1 MTNHRL
7 YIIIIGTLLTL
18 LPAVGRAQQI
28 RGAVTDSLTR
38 ECLPYIAVYYDG
50 KGVGTITDNM
60 GNFRIDTHTGWTE
73 LTFSSMG
80 YVKKTV
86 RIDPATTRKL
96 NVQLVPDDIVL
107 GEVVVKPRRERYRK
121 KDNPAVIM
129 MRKVIAAKDSSSLD
143 VNDFYRYDKYEKIS
157 MALND
162 MTPERLSSGL
172 YKKMPF
178 LGGQLEVDT
187 VSKQLVVPISVQ
199 ETSSEVLY
207 RKEPR
212 LKKTIVKGIN
222 NTGLDNLFDVGDV
235 TQEIM
240 QDVFADINIYRNNMY
255 LLKKQFVSPISDQAI
270 SFYKYYIMDTLTVDR
285 DKCFHLSFVPQNA
298 QDFGF
303 TGHLY
308 VLADSSYQV
317 KKCTMQLPSHTG
329 VNFVENMR
337 ISQLYGRL
345 GNGAWGVLQDD
356 LSTDLYPPL
365 LRLQGVLVKRTIRYS
380 NHSFDPIPE
389 RDFGNSRTK
398 QTLPNAMLRDAD
410 FWAQHRQL
418 PLTAK
423 EANMGNFVREV
434 EEAPNLKI
442 FIWLLK
448 LCVENYVATG
458 SEKTPSKVDVGPLS
472 TILSSNYVDGVRL
485 RFGGTTTAN
494 LNPHLFLKGF
504 YAYGL
509 KDHRSKYNAELE
521 YSFEKKAYM
530 PFEFP
535 RNSVTLAY
543 RYDVQSP
550 VDKFLTRDKDNI
562 LNSLKSTTVDQLSY
576 VRKLSLAYQYEAYS
590 GFSTKLE
597 LRLNNDEPAGKLQY
611 VRSGG
616 DGTELLHDIST
627 TEAELT
633 LRFAPGEQY
642 MNSKQKR
649 YTVNRNAPVFT
660 LSHTLGLKGVMG
672 GDYRFNL
679 TELSV
684 FKRVWLGSWGRVDV
698 RLRAGAQWNKVPFP
712 LLPMQQAN
720 LSYFLQRG
728 TFNLMNNMEFL
739 TDRYATLDLDY
750 DMNGK
755 LLNRIPLL
763 RRLKWR
769 EHFSVKALCGKLTAK
784 NDPAKNPTD
793 TDLLLFPTRD
803 GVQSSFAMDPRR
815 PYVEVSAGVHNI
827 FKILQVEYVHRF
839 TYLDHPDINRDGVR
853 LGIKV
858 SF

>member
-1 MTNHRL
+1 MHHRL
-7 YIIIIGTLLTL
+7 YIYIIGILSI
-18 LPAVGRAQQI
+18 LPTIGFAQI
-28 RGAVTDSLTR
+28 RGVVTDSLTR
-38 ECLPYIAVYYDG
+38 ESLPYIAVYYDG

-60 GNFRIDTHTGWTE
+60 GNFRIDTRQGWTE

-86 RIDPATTRKL
+86 KIIPGVTKKL
-96 NVQLVPDDIVL
+96 NVALVPDDIVL
-107 GEVVVKPRRERYRK
+107 GEVVVKPKRERYRK

-129 MRKVIAAKDSSSLD
+129 MRKVIAAKDSNSLD
-143 VNDFYRYDKYEKIS
+143 VNDYYRYDKYEKIS

-178 LGGQLEVDT
+178 LANQLEVDADT
-187 VSKQLVVPISVQ
+187 KKLVVPVSVQ
-199 ETSSEVLY
+199 ETSSEILY
-207 RKEPR
+207 RKDPKM
-212 LKKTIVKGIN
+212 KKTIVKGIN
-222 NTGLDNLFDVGDV
+222 NTGLDNLFEIGDIV
-235 TQEIM
+235 QEIM
-240 QDVFADINIYRNNMY
+240 QDVFADVDIHRNNMY
-255 LLKKQFVSPISDQAI
+255 LLKKQFVSPISDNAI
-270 SFYKYYIMDTLTVDR
+270 SFYKYYIMDTLMVEKE
-285 DKCFHLSFVPQNA
+285 KCFHLSFVPQNS

-337 ISQLYGRL
+337 ITQLYGKL
-345 GNGAWGVLQDD
+345 GNGSWGVVQDD
-356 LSTDLYPPL
+356 LSTELYPPL
-365 LRLQGVLVKRTIRYS
+365 LRLQGALVKRTIRYS
-380 NHSFDPIPE
+380 HHSFDPIPE
-389 RDFGNSRTK
+389 KDFGNSRSK
-398 QTLPNAMLRDAD
+398 QTLVDAMLRNDA
-410 FWAQHRQL
+410 FWQEHRQL
-418 PLTAK
+418 PLSAK
-423 EANMGNFVREV
+423 EANMNKFVKEV
-434 EEAPNLKI
+434 EDAPNMKVI
-442 FIWLLK
+442 IWLMK

-458 SEKTPSKVDVGPLS
+458 SEKSPSKVDVGPLS
-472 TILSSNYVDGVRL
+472 TVLSSSYVEGPRL

-494 LNPHLFLKGF
+494 LNPHLFLKGY
-504 YAYGL
+504 YAYGFE
-509 KDHRSKYNAELE
+509 DRRSKYNAELE

-535 RNSVTLAY
+535 RNSLTLAY

-562 LNSLKSTTVDQLSY
+562 LNIVKSSSVDQLSY

-597 LRLNNDEPAGKLQY
+597 LRRTNDEPAGKLEY
-611 VRSGG
+611 IRNGG
-616 DGTELLHDIST
+616 DGTERVHDINT

-660 LSHTLGLKGVMG
+660 LTHTLGMQGVLG

-679 TELSV
+679 TEFSV
-684 FKRVWLGSWGRVDV
+684 FKRVWLASWGKVDV

-712 LLPMQQAN
+712 LLPIQQAN
-720 LSYFLQRG
+720 VSYFLQRG

-739 TDRYATLDLDY
+739 TDRYASLDLDY

-769 EHFSVKALCGKLTAK
+769 EHFSVKALYGKLTDK
-784 NDPAKNPTD
+784 NDPAKSTTD
-793 TDLLLFPTRD
+793 TDLFLFPTRD
-803 GVQSSFAMDPRR
+803 GRQSSFAMDPHE
-815 PYVEVSAGVHNI
+815 PYVEFSAGIHNI
-827 FKILQVEYVHRF
+827 FRILQVEYVHRL
-839 TYLDHPDINRDGVR
+839 TYLDHPDINKNGVR